1 MYTARYTYTL
11 YLWGMAMSLTS
22 FYPVL
27 FSANVGTAADFFRK
41 HFGFETT
48 FESDWYASLRRG
60 QWELAFVQAGHA
72 TVPDSHRDFA
82 PSPVILNFE
91 VDDVDAEHRRLVGE
105 QGLTEVLSLRSE
117 AFGQRH
123 FIIAGP
129 ENILIDVI
137 TPIEPSEE
145 FAAQYR

>member
-1 MYTARYTYTL
+1 MRL
-11 YLWGMAMSLTS
+11 RS

-27 FSANVGTAADFFRK
+27 FSVDVHAAADFFRE

-48 FESDWYASLRRG
+48 FESDWYVSLRRE
-60 QWELAFVQAGHA
+60 QWELAMVQAGHV
-72 TVPDSHRDFA
+72 TVPASHRDGTTSA
-82 PSPVILNFE
+82 VILNVE

-105 QGLTEVLSLRSE
+105 RGLTEVLELRSE

-123 FIIAGP
+123 FILAGP

-145 FAAQYR
+145 FAGQYS